1 MPLYFLS
8 RPDCSYDE
16 LREVVVRAKD
26 EKEARQLAS
35 AYRGD
40 EGEWV
45 WLDNTR
51 STCEK
56 LQVRGESGVV
66 CADFY
71 EA

>member
-8 RPDCSYDE
+8 RPDCSYGE

-26 EKEARQLAS
+26 QKEARQLAS
-35 AYRGD
+35 AYKGD
-40 EGEWV
+40 EGTEV
-45 WLDNTR
+45 WLDKKQ

-56 LQVRGESGVV
+56 LQVRGKSGVV
-66 CADFY
+66 CADFH